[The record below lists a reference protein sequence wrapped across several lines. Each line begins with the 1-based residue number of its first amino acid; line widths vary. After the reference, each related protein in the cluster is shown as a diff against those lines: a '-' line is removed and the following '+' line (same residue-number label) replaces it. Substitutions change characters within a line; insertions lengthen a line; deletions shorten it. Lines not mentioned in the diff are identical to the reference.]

1 MTITFDAR
9 FLARGWLAV
18 ATFSAKDTGSPAL
31 SKTVLVEEYPDGVRL
46 VATDRYILMSSWVPA
61 LDKEGN
67 PEPELDE
74 APDSRTIVHDPA
86 GRGSGLMGYLLQLV
100 TKDDGTSIDEQVPVM
115 LRLHDVRGG
124 ALPGAPAT
132 FDGMERRW
140 VELDFPGCEKVVLEA
155 LDVEYPPVHQLLA
168 KFRPKRTSQ
177 IGLNPELLARLGKLR
192 SLFPGLHLVWEF
204 GGTESMARLTLFAS
218 TPAVRGAVM
227 PVRYRTEAEIRRE
240 EEAEAAKAGDE

>member
-9 FLARGWLAV
+9 YLARGWLAV
-18 ATFSAKDTGSPAL
+18 ATFSGKDNAAPAL
-31 SKTVLVEEYPDGVRL
+31 SKTVLVEAFPDGVRL
-46 VATDRYILMSSWVPA
+46 VATDRYILMTSWVPA

-100 TKDDGTSIDEQVPVM
+100 TKDDGTSVDEQVPVM
-115 LRLHDVRGG
+115 FRLDGVRG

-140 VELDFPGCEKVVLEA
+140 VEFDFPGCERVVLEA
-155 LDVEYPPVHQLLA
+155 LDLEYPPVQALLA
-168 KFRPKRTSQ
+168 KFRPKRTTA
-177 IGLNPELLARLGKLR
+177 IGLNPELLAKLGKLR
-192 SLFPGLHLVWEF
+192 TLFPGLHLVWEF
-204 GGTESMARLTLFAS
+204 GGTESMARVSLFAS
-218 TPAVRGAVM
+218 TPSVRGAVM